1 LDLDKADKKRLEAF
15 EVWIWRKMLKIDK
28 TDKVTNASVLEGA
41 KVEKNIPNTIRY
53 RNIDGLGMFLERMF
67 CCEISQR
74 RE

>member
-1 LDLDKADKKRLEAF
+1 
-15 EVWIWRKMLKIDK
+15 MLKIDK